1 MSMIIIKYIT
11 KYKLNK
17 DINNEKFKLHRLEL
31 LKFLIDETKRDKN
44 YQHLQDK
51 YNFNKEQI
59 SILISF

>member
-31 LKFLIDETKRDKN
+31 LKFLINEIKRDKDC
-44 YQHLQDK
+44 QHLRDK
-51 YNFNKEQI
+51 YNFSKEQI
-59 SILISF
+59 SILVSF